1 MSLTYSQ
8 LNQLNLIKLRVSYVC
23 SSCFLFRPSSKNIL
37 LLLAIQEYDIV
48 PLIYI
53 YIFFENPT
61 NYNFLCFWFSFERC
75 VATVLLLPAFRLFLE
90 ITHKLAFEQ
99 IKGVEHS
106 ELKLALG
113 FRSPCGKL
121 YKCLFHYSSVG
132 GGGGCFITLL

>member
-53 YIFFENPT
+53 SFLKTLQIIIFFV
-61 NYNFLCFWFSFERC
+61 YGFLLHA
-75 VATVLLLPAFRLFLE
+75 V
-90 ITHKLAFEQ
+90 
-99 IKGVEHS
+99 
-106 ELKLALG
+106 
-113 FRSPCGKL
+113 
-121 YKCLFHYSSVG
+121 
-132 GGGGCFITLL
+132 